1 MSGRCLPYVG
11 THLHAASLA
20 ATINSASSEQPLS
33 GRTLP
38 NMRYLSILWSQWRE
52 WHVIATYGLD

>member
-1 MSGRCLPYVG
+1 MSGCCVPYVG
-11 THLHAASLA
+11 THLNAASLA